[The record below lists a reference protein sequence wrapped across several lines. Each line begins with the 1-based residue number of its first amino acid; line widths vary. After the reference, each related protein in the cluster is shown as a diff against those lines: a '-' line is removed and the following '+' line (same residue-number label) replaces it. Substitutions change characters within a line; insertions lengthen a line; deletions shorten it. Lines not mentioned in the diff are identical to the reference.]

1 MVGSVLNEGLRGM
14 QNSQRELQKAAS
26 EIASANIRERPEE
39 TTSPEVPTTLQ
50 PVDESPESTRSQ
62 RTIEE
67 SLIEL
72 RRQEQLFTAN
82 AKVVSVAEETLGSI
96 IDVKS

>member
-14 QNSQRELQKAAS
+14 QNSQRELQRAATD
-26 EIASANIRERPEE
+26 IARANITE
-39 TTSPEVPTTLQ
+39 
-50 PVDESPESTRSQ
+50 RSQ
-62 RTIEE
+62 EQASDDVASTLPAVEEPKETSQRSIEE
-67 SLIEL
+67 SLVEL

-82 AKVVSVAEETLGSI
+82 AKVVSVANEALGSL